1 MNIKKFLLFLFPL
14 FLLVSCSNEYF
25 DFHLKNQI
33 FEQKSANLKQEL
45 EVFSAE
51 KVQEKQLEFYSTP
64 DKNVLTKLTDL
75 IDKAKKRVYLEVYI
89 LTEKEIIKS
98 LKNART
104 RGIDVQIILE
114 KNVYGAGNINKKAFD
129 SLTASGV
136 NVYYANNDNYVFTHS
151 KFFVL
156 DDKYV
161 ISTGNMSYSTFIYN
175 REFLLLGSDK
185 ENLDVIL
192 NIFDSD
198 KKGEKK
204 IVSNNSLVIS
214 PFDSF
219 SKITT
224 ILGSA
229 KKSIWIYDETF
240 SDETLKNLL
249 AEKKK
254 TGIEIK
260 ILIGD
265 SKKITSNKEDIEF
278 FKKNGIEIKYPQKP
292 FVHAKAFL
300 VDNDVMYIGSI
311 NFTTNSMKN
320 NRELGIIFRNKNI
333 NNDFIDIFNQDFQ

>member
-1 MNIKKFLLFLFPL
+1 
-14 FLLVSCSNEYF
+14 
-25 DFHLKNQI
+25 
-33 FEQKSANLKQEL
+33 
-45 EVFSAE
+45 
-51 KVQEKQLEFYSTP
+51 
-64 DKNVLTKLTDL
+64 
-75 IDKAKKRVYLEVYI
+75 
-89 LTEKEIIKS
+89 
-98 LKNART
+98 
-104 RGIDVQIILE
+104 
-114 KNVYGAGNINKKAFD
+114 
-129 SLTASGV
+129 
-136 NVYYANNDNYVFTHS
+136 
-151 KFFVL
+151 
-156 DDKYV
+156 
-161 ISTGNMSYSTFIYN
+161 
-175 REFLLLGSDK
+175 
-185 ENLDVIL
+185 
-192 NIFDSD
+192 
-198 KKGEKK
+198 
-204 IVSNNSLVIS
+204 IS

-254 TGIEIK
+254 AGVEIK

-265 SKKITSNKEDIEF
+265 PKKITSNKEDIEF